1 MVDFCAK
8 EFNKKK
14 IKIFM
19 YGIIVQARVGS
30 KRLRNKMLMPLAGK
44 PIIFRI
50 IERLKRVKKSNRL
63 IVAIPNTKEN
73 DPLANFLKNKK
84 VNIFRGSENNLI
96 ERYYFAAKKYNIK
109 NIVRFPGDNCC
120 PEPSEIDKI
129 ISFYEKFSRPFFASN
144 LSNILN
150 NGYPDGIGAEIFGF
164 NFLEDLMNKKLT
176 SSQKEHPHTNFFD
189 YKANKPINSKWCK
202 VRTIKC
208 NKSFNRPEI
217 KLDVNTLSQYNYVK
231 SIYNNLYFKD
241 PKFNILK
248 IIKYLDEKNKK

>member
-1 MVDFCAK
+1 M
-8 EFNKKK
+8 N
-14 IKIFM
+14 
-19 YGIIVQARVGS
+19 GIIVQARIGS

-50 IERLKRVKKSNRL
+50 IERLKRVKRSSKL
-63 IVAIPNTKEN
+63 IVAIPDTKEN
-73 DPLANFLKNKK
+73 DTLVNLFKNKG
-84 VNIFRGSENNLI
+84 VNIFRGSENNLV

-109 NIVRFPGDNCC
+109 NIVRFPGDNCL

-129 ISFYEKFSRPFFASN
+129 INFYEKFSKPFFASN

-176 SSQKEHPHTNFFD
+176 ISQKEHPHTNFFN
-189 YKANKPINSKWCK
+189 YKTNKPINSKWCK

-208 NKSFNRPEI
+208 NKNFKRPEI
-217 KLDVNTLSQYNYVK
+217 KLDVNTLSEYKYIKN
-231 SIYNNLYFKD
+231 IYDNLYFKD
-241 PKFNILK
+241 PKFNIVK
-248 IIKYLDEKNKK
+248 TIKFLDEKIKK